1 MANEEEY
8 HIPGETQAPA
18 YQSEELSPPPKPKI
32 DFKKIL
38 VVVVV
43 LIVFWIGVHFVSSS
57 KKAKKNKYE
66 VTQAEQSMPVQISVP
81 VEQKPQ
87 VPTNNM
93 MVMQKGSVNVESRL
107 ANVEEGNASV
117 EARIQRSN
125 ASLADLQN
133 NLVVMSSQIATLNST
148 LQDLVSQVT
157 QQQSELR
164 VLGTNQTK
172 KNITSVSVSKS
183 PVVTPK
189 ILFIQ
194 ALIPGRAWLSTQEG
208 GMSMTVKV
216 GDAIPTY
223 GVVNSIDPVQGVVNT
238 SSGRTIVFKGEE

>member
-1 MANEEEY
+1 MASEEEY
-8 HIPGETQAPA
+8 HIPGEAQASA

-32 DFKKIL
+32 DFKK
-38 VVVVV
+38 V
-43 LIVFWIGVHFVSSS
+43 LIVVFILAIFWIGVHFVSSS
-57 KKAKKNKYE
+57 KKAKKNRYE
-66 VTQAEQSMPVQISVP
+66 LTQVEQPIAISMP

-93 MVMQKGSVNVESRL
+93 MVIQKGAVNLENRL

-117 EARIQRSN
+117 EARVQRTN

-133 NLVVMSSQIATLNST
+133 NLAVMSSQIATLNST

-157 QQQSELR
+157 QQQSELH
-164 VLGTNQTK
+164 VLGNNQTK
-172 KNITSVSVSKS
+172 KERESVSKQA
-183 PVVTPK
+183 PVIKPQ

-208 GMSMTVKV
+208 GMSMTVKE

-238 SSGRTIVFKGEE
+238 SSGRTIVFRGEE